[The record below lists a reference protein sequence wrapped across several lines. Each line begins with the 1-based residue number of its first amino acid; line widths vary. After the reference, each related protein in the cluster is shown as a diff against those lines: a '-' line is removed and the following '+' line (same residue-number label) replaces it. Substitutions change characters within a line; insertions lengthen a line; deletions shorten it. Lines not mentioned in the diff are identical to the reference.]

1 LLGGSTGVE
10 GVVALLE
17 ATDDTFPVLDRL
29 WSSYLNLASTRST
42 CSRIPRIPGSIRPY
56 GGSSTA
62 TSARPPS
69 GWKSASWGARMST
82 LPWGSS
88 ITAGRQTN

>member
-29 WSSYLNLASTRST
+29 WS
-42 CSRIPRIPGSIRPY
+42 
-56 GGSSTA
+56 
-62 TSARPPS
+62 
-69 GWKSASWGARMST
+69 
-82 LPWGSS
+82 
-88 ITAGRQTN
+88 